1 MDNLLRELK
10 KVDYTAQ
17 IIAQRREEQ
26 RKEWLNSRMSD
37 CGQQNNFKKRRFNP
51 NVHDVTDASVDA
63 RSEQE
68 AIAKKPEH
76 LPSVVSVQ
84 SDTQSNT

>member
-10 KVDYTAQ
+10 KVDYTAE

-26 RKEWLNSRMSD
+26 RREWLNSRRSD

-51 NVHDVTDASVDA
+51 NVHDVTDAYVDEH
-63 RSEQE
+63 SERE
-68 AIAKKPEH
+68 ATAKKPEH
-76 LPSVVSVQ
+76 LPSAVSVQ